1 MSGLSLLYVV
11 LIIGGVLLPSSSY
24 GQLSTTFYDQTCPNV
39 TNIIQ
44 DIVADVLNNSDPR
57 IGASLIRLHF
67 HDCFV
72 NGCDGSVLLDNDP
85 ANGIVSEKDA
95 VSNRNSI
102 RGFEVV
108 DRIKAA
114 LEQACPQTVS
124 CADLLTIASE
134 RSVFL
139 SGGPEWRNLL
149 GRRDGRIANQTGANG
164 LPAPFETLDILQRK
178 FRDLDLNTT
187 DLVALSGAHTFGRGQ
202 CGTFSGRLFNF
213 SGTGA
218 PDPTIEENYLRLLQ
232 DLCPQGGNASIL
244 TDLDPTTPDL
254 FDRNYYSNL
263 QQHMGLFTSDQELF
277 SSPLA
282 ANDTL
287 PIVNNFSS
295 NQTAFFE
302 SFVVSMIKMGN
313 LSPLTGSNGE
323 IRLDCKRV
331 NNVSLSTTT
340 TTTSGRS
347 AYVSSM

>member
-1 MSGLSLLYVV
+1 MYLMAYNITIYSNFAIYTNDVKLSQVNYIWHAIKRKKKKLDAMQSKR
-11 LIIGGVLLPSSSY
+11 VLLPSSSY
-24 GQLSTTFYDQTCPNV
+24 GQLSSTFYDQTCPNV

-72 NGCDGSVLLDNDP
+72 N
-85 ANGIVSEKDA
+85 
-95 VSNRNSI
+95 
-102 RGFEVV
+102 
-108 DRIKAA
+108 
-114 LEQACPQTVS
+114 
-124 CADLLTIASE
+124 
-134 RSVFL
+134 

-187 DLVALSGAHTFGRGQ
+187 DLVALS
-202 CGTFSGRLFNF
+202 
-213 SGTGA
+213 GA

-340 TTTSGRS
+340 TTTS
-347 AYVSSM
+347 